1 MTPKS
6 RQPEHL
12 SHQASRGSGFGPG
25 QPSRTSIV
33 VAALRAYGAREPDPS
48 VRNPDWLAERLL
60 GPAQLQLITEHPIGG
75 ALQED
80 YEKGRQNREVAGM
93 SKLLLIRTRFKIGRA
108 SCREKV

>member
-75 ALQED
+75 ALHQAQQPGPPPPRAAGIGGPRL
-80 YEKGRQNREVAGM
+80 KARRFVAD
-93 SKLLLIRTRFKIGRA
+93 A
-108 SCREKV
+108 P